1 MSIYQVLLSF
11 LVGAGFFGIHIFLRQ
26 ISSKFRTIDDQF
38 SGMEIQIIA
47 NQISV
52 FYNNISNISFT
63 SPIRNEYGY
72 IAVSNKEISRVYA
85 AAPPCA
91 PPENQP
97 FTAFQVY
104 EILQDLIPPV
114 LDELQEI
121 ETQLKKDE
129 IRQYVIQKLVSKVVK
144 NQRSYPLNFAEN
156 LNNFTIFEKN
166 IKFAITR
173 QILPTLALAAKRENK
188 KAEVIMKNA
197 VAAYTR
203 KSEIDI
209 DADLTAT
216 SDGKSATLHDIIPS
230 HDPEPLEILLAQEK
244 EKIEQAVLDD
254 LSEVQKARLIAEFD
268 ERRRVET
275 GELFEVEQIETVKK
289 PVKPAYRRQPKPL
302 AAAQPLLFHQG
313 VAL

>member
-1 MSIYQVLLSF
+1 MEISQIVLSAVL
-11 LVGAGFFGIHIFLRQ
+11 GFMLFCGHIFLLK
-26 ISSKFRTIDDQF
+26 ISPKVRKIDNKLSDWENDKIEQF
-38 SGMEIQIIA
+38 LGLAVAVRPLIRIIA
-47 NQISV
+47 N
-52 FYNNISNISFT
+52 N
-63 SPIRNEYGY
+63 YGY
-72 IAVSNKEISRVYA
+72 IAVGNAEISRVYA
-85 AAPPCA
+85 HAPPCA

-144 NQRSYPLNFAEN
+144 NQHSYPLNFAEN

-173 QILPTLALAAKRENK
+173 QILPTLSIASRKENK

-230 HDPEPLEILLAQEK
+230 HDPEPLEILLARETRKEK
-244 EKIEQAVLDD
+244 EAVLAA
-254 LSEVQKARLIAEFD
+254 LSDEQKTQLLIEFD
-268 ERRRVET
+268 ERRQVET
-275 GELFEVEQIETVKK
+275 NELFEVEMVEPASR
-289 PVKPAYRRQPKPL
+289 PVNPNKYRRQPKPKPL
-302 AAAQPLLFHQG
+302 TAAQPSLFAG
-313 VAL
+313 VAI